1 MLFIFR
7 AVVLTSYF
15 LFGCTLGL
23 ALCIIRPFHRN
34 NTRDCAKIFSL
45 GRWLLN
51 IDMKAINDSPVG
63 DGQAI
68 YVGNHQDT
76 LDVFIYPGMLPGNIA
91 ILGKSSLR
99 FIPVFGLLFWLAGN
113 IFINRTNKAK
123 AWETMAAVARTVKKR
138 GCAVYIFPEGTRSR
152 GKGLLPFKSG
162 AFALAIEAGLP
173 VVPMVYS
180 STHKNIDLHRFHSGK
195 VLARY
200 LEPISTEGMGEE
212 DVKRLAEMTRERMV
226 QAIDALDA
234 ELAVK

>member
-1 MLFIFR
+1 MLFAFR
-7 AVVLTSYF
+7 AVVLTVYF
-15 LFGCTLGL
+15 LLGCMLGL
-23 ALCIIRPFHRN
+23 LLCIVRPFHRN
-34 NTRDCAKIFSL
+34 NTRDCAKIFSF

-68 YVGNHQDT
+68 YVTNHQDI
-76 LDVFIYPGMLPGNIA
+76 LDVFIYPGMLPGNIT

-113 IFINRTNKAK
+113 IFINRGNKTK
-123 AWETMAAVARTVKKR
+123 AWETMAAVACTVKKR

-173 VVPMVYS
+173 IVPLVYS
-180 STHKNIDLHRFHSGK
+180 STHKNIDLHRSHSGK

-200 LEPISTEGMGEE
+200 LPPISTEGLGED
-212 DVKRLAEMTRERMV
+212 DVKRLAEITRERM
-226 QAIDALDA
+226 QEAINALDA

>member
-1 MLFIFR
+1 MLFAFR

-15 LFGCTLGL
+15 LFGCILGL
-23 ALCIIRPFHRN
+23 MLCIVRPFHRN
-34 NTRDCAKIFSL
+34 NTRDCAKIFSF

-51 IDMKAINDSPVG
+51 IKMTALNQSPVG

-113 IFINRTNKAK
+113 IFINRANKAK

-173 VVPMVYS
+173 VVPVVYS
-180 STHKNIDLHRFHSGK
+180 STHKNINLHRFRSGK
-195 VLARY
+195 VLSRY
-200 LEPISTEGMGEE
+200 LEPISTEGMGEG
-212 DVKRLAEMTRERMV
+212 DVKRLAEMTRERMQ
-226 QAIDALDA
+226 QAIDELDVK
-234 ELAVK
+234 LAAK

>member
-1 MLFIFR
+1 MLFAFR

-15 LFGCTLGL
+15 LFGCILGL
-23 ALCIIRPFHRN
+23 MLCIVRPFHRN

-51 IDMKAINDSPVG
+51 IKMTALNQSPVG

-113 IFINRTNKAK
+113 IFINRANKAK

-173 VVPMVYS
+173 VVPVVYS
-180 STHKNIDLHRFHSGK
+180 STHKNINLHRFRSGK
-195 VLARY
+195 VLSRY
-200 LEPISTEGMGEE
+200 LEPISTEGMGEG
-212 DVKRLAEMTRERMV
+212 DVKRLAEMTRERMQ
-226 QAIDALDA
+226 QAIDELDVK
-234 ELAVK
+234 LAAK